1 MKRFLIAFILLLPL
15 APTGFAREQS
25 VLARVT
31 VYWAS
36 GGGGSDRWTRR
47 HICATG
53 ARLRSG
59 HCAVDPRRVPYG
71 SKVTLPDGTLLAV
84 DTGSAVR
91 SRKAARLSGRTA
103 SERNAI
109 VIDRFFE
116 TKQQALSWA
125 RRNPYFM
132 FVRIS
137 PPDLRSGSSFTQP
150 QKVTQAVVPVS
161 QTPAPRR
168 SLDQRPTRRPGWM
181 P

>member
-1 MKRFLIAFILLLPL
+1 MKTVFIALSAIVFL
-15 APTGFAREQS
+15 APPVLAREQS
-25 VLARVT
+25 VLARIT

-36 GGGGSDRWTRR
+36 GGKGSDPWTRR
-47 HICATG
+47 HVCSTG
-53 ARLRSG
+53 TRLQAG

-71 SKVTLPDGTLLAV
+71 SKVVLPDGTLVAV

-91 SRKAARLSGRTA
+91 SRKAARLLGRNA
-103 SERNAI
+103 AERNAI

-116 TKQQALSWA
+116 TKQQALAWA

-137 PPDLRSGSSFTQP
+137 PPNLRSGPSFTQP
-150 QKVTQAVVPVS
+150 QKVTQAVAPVPS
-161 QTPAPRR
+161 QTIRK
-168 SLDQRPTRRPGWM
+168 RRPGWM